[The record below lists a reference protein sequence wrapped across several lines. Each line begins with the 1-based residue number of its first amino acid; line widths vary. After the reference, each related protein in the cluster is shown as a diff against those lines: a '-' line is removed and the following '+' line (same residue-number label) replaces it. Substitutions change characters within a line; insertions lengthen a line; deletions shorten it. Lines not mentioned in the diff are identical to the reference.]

1 MRNKVNK
8 QFLES
13 ETLPYRF
20 GTFEGNIPGY
30 LNTLNSLKGPTQC
43 NSVYLY
49 LIQS

>member
-1 MRNKVNK
+1 MRNKAYK
-8 QFLES
+8 LFLES

-20 GTFEGNIPGY
+20 SMFKGNIPGY